1 MTKIHKTPSKSR
13 KYKDAPEQ
21 DIDELAEKW
30 VEMIIDLLLAQDK
43 EGLQKSNI
51 FPKLTTD

>member
-1 MTKIHKTPSKSR
+1 MTKIHNTPSKSR
-13 KYKDAPEQ
+13 QYKDTPEP
-21 DIDELAEKW
+21 DIDKLAEKW
-30 VEMIIDLLLAQDK
+30 VEMMIDLILVQDK

>member
-1 MTKIHKTPSKSR
+1 MTKSHNKPSKSR

-30 VEMIIDLLLAQDK
+30 VEMMIDLLLAQDK